1 MVRAAGVDYRG
12 LCAGYGCALAGGV
25 RYMWAQLRAR
35 IYGVFALQCSG
46 LLDAWVFTVS
56 RLDVPNLPCRITGTE
71 PYLPFSCK
79 RWFGSPKLLAF

>member
-1 MVRAAGVDYRG
+1 MDRVAGVVYRG
-12 LCAGYGCALAGGV
+12 LCAGGGCALAGGA

-35 IYGVFALQCSG
+35 IYGVFALQCSR

-71 PYLPFSCK
+71 P
-79 RWFGSPKLLAF
+79 